1 MNCLV
6 IVNESPWG
14 SGLALSAF
22 RFARAAH
29 EHGLEVAAV
38 FFREDGVYNALPGR
52 VSDAGTPDLADAW
65 RDLARQSG
73 ARLLVC
79 RSSADRRLRDD
90 QSTIFSAPFEV
101 SGLTVMFELVLGC
114 DRTVSF

>member
-1 MNCLV
+1 MNCLL

-14 SGLALSAF
+14 SGLALAAF

-29 EHGLEVAAV
+29 ERGLEVAAV

-52 VSDAGTPDLADAW
+52 ASDAGTPNLADAW
-65 RDLARQSG
+65 RDLAHRSG

-79 RSSADRRLRDD
+79 RSSADRRLCEDPP
-90 QSTIFSAPFEV
+90 TIFPAPFEV
-101 SGLTVMFELVLGC
+101 SGLTVMFEVALDC
-114 DRTVSF
+114 DRLVSF